1 MSFQKMLGLTRRTQS
16 VVSADTYPFPDV
28 MFRCWEQHNCK
39 NCMKKTALSIAT
51 LGLIAANLTAADS
64 TPVLK
69 TEQDKISYSIGLN
82 IGRNF
87 KSQGIDANPD
97 LVGAAIRDVL
107 KGNKPAL
114 TEEEAMTVLG
124 NFQKEMRAK
133 QMARASEAGDK
144 NKKEGAAFL
153 TANKTKDG
161 VKTTAS
167 GLQYK
172 VITQGTGKIP
182 KASDTVKTHYR
193 GTLID
198 GTEFDSSYKRNEPA
212 TFPVGGVIKGWTE
225 ALQLMPVGSK
235 WQLFIPSEIAYGE
248 RGAGQAIGPNATL
261 LFDIELLAIEPGEGK

>member
-1 MSFQKMLGLTRRTQS
+1 
-16 VVSADTYPFPDV
+16 
-28 MFRCWEQHNCK
+28 
-39 NCMKKTALSIAT
+39 MKKTALHLAS
-51 LGLIAANLTAADS
+51 LGLLAGSLSAADS
-64 TPVLK
+64 APALK

-107 KGNKPAL
+107 KGNKPLL
-114 TEEEAMTVLG
+114 TEEEAMAVLG
-124 NFQKEMRAK
+124 AFQKEMRAK
-133 QMARASEAGDK
+133 QMAKASESGDK

-153 TANKTKDG
+153 AANKAKDG

-172 VITQGTGKIP
+172 IIKAGTGKIP
-182 KASDTVKTHYR
+182 KASDTVKTHYA

-198 GTEFDSSYKRNEPA
+198 GTEFDSSIKRGDPA

-235 WQLFIPSEIAYGE
+235 WQLFIPADIAYGE

-261 LFDIELLAIEPGEGK
+261 IFDIELLSIEPGEGK